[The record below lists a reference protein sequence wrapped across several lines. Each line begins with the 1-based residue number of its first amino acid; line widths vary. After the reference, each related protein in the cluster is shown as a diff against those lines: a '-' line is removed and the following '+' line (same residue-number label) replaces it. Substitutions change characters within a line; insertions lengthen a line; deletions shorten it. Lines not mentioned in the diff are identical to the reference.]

1 MQPQEPTKKMVS
13 LTIDSALS
21 DQARAILSEMGL
33 TQAAVVTALFKRIV
47 ADGAVPFD
55 VKLSD
60 AQKAMLEIQRMAQQL
75 PADDLTDK
83 DALKAWFAD
92 DSQDD

>member
-1 MQPQEPTKKMVS
+1 MQPQEPTKKILS
-13 LTIDSALS
+13 LTIDSELS

-60 AQKAMLEIQRMAQQL
+60 AQK
-75 PADDLTDK
+75 PCWK
-83 DALKAWFAD
+83 FNAWHSNFL
-92 DSQDD
+92 STT